1 MSPSRK
7 ALPAALV
14 LALLGAGLLAP
25 SEGLADPPRHGRR
38 TRARRR
44 PARVNLAVYRANVRR
59 WHDPSRL
66 PGPRATEDGRYV
78 LRLYGLNNRVAGEL
92 APTGREGAWVF
103 DEVSRAQASRVL
115 EDTRAHATTA
125 IDVRLL
131 EVVYTL
137 ARHFQVG
144 QVTVVSGY
152 RARAGRSNHALG
164 RAVDLVLPGV
174 RDEAVAAY
182 ARTLGFLG
190 VGVYPVSGFVH
201 VDVRS
206 RSFFW
211 VDPSVPG
218 RRSRRL
224 REVRGAEARA
234 ADEAARARGVTPL
247 GGTGADDG
255 ADDEADEEVPSGA
268 AGTAGTTVTPGAR

>member
-1 MSPSRK
+1 V
-7 ALPAALV
+7 ALRPLFLGLL
-14 LALLGAGLLAP
+14 LALGLGWFAP
-25 SEGLADPPRHGRR
+25 AEGLADPPRHGRR

-59 WHDPSRL
+59 WHDATRL
-66 PGPRATEDGRYV
+66 PGPRMVDDGRYV
-78 LRLYGLNNRVAGEL
+78 LRLYGLNNRVAAEL
-92 APTGREGAWVF
+92 VPTGSAGPWVF
-103 DEVSRAQASRVL
+103 DEVARAQAARVL

-125 IDVRLL
+125 LDLRLL
-131 EVVYTL
+131 DVVYTL

-152 RARAGRSNHALG
+152 RAHAGRSNHALG

-174 RDEAVAAY
+174 RDEAVAAF

-234 ADEAARARGVTPL
+234 ADQAARARGVQPL
-247 GGTGADDG
+247 GGTGAAAASGPLAPTPTG
-255 ADDEADEEVPSGA
+255 ADDEADTAEAPPSP
-268 AGTAGTTVTPGAR
+268 TAR